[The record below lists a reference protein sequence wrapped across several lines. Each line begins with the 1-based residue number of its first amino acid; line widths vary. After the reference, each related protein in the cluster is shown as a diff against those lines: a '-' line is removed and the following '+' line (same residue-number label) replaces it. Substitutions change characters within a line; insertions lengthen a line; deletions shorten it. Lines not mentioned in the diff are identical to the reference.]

1 MKKTFCYVC
10 SVIICMSM
18 LVMTSCKNT
27 GAVKEAAE
35 KAVQAGTI
43 KLGPVGEA
51 TAMTVDDEAL
61 VCEIT
66 ADTLFMNDA
75 NVDKSLVARYMAIE
89 LLRTNPDLFNLVGNL
104 KLKSGENVDVQVG
117 AEDLRA
123 FNTQVAGASGNFATI
138 LLPIYNQYLNG
149 QGAKEIGEG
158 LTLKKVQV
166 KGTQEQFMVDVD
178 EKVNFDDLKRNL
190 YAVKDDAEKKI
201 DLVKEYV
208 GMALP
213 LIAQMNYS
221 MVFRY
226 ANKAGNET
234 FLETTPEEINAYLNK

>member
-35 KAVQAGTI
+35 KAVQAGAI

-75 NVDKSLVARYMAIE
+75 NIDKSLVARYTS
-89 LLRTNPDLFNLVGNL
+89 LLVIGRTP
-104 KLKSGENVDVQVG
+104 
-117 AEDLRA
+117 
-123 FNTQVAGASGNFATI
+123 
-138 LLPIYNQYLNG
+138 
-149 QGAKEIGEG
+149 
-158 LTLKKVQV
+158 
-166 KGTQEQFMVDVD
+166 
-178 EKVNFDDLKRNL
+178 
-190 YAVKDDAEKKI
+190 
-201 DLVKEYV
+201 
-208 GMALP
+208 
-213 LIAQMNYS
+213 
-221 MVFRY
+221 
-226 ANKAGNET
+226 
-234 FLETTPEEINAYLNK
+234 

>member
-1 MKKTFCYVC
+1 M
-10 SVIICMSM
+10 
-18 LVMTSCKNT
+18 
-27 GAVKEAAE
+27 
-35 KAVQAGTI
+35 
-43 KLGPVGEA
+43 
-51 TAMTVDDEAL
+51 
-61 VCEIT
+61 
-66 ADTLFMNDA
+66 
-75 NVDKSLVARYMAIE
+75 
-89 LLRTNPDLFNLVGNL
+89 
-104 KLKSGENVDVQVG
+104 
-117 AEDLRA
+117 
-123 FNTQVAGASGNFATI
+123 
-138 LLPIYNQYLNG
+138 
-149 QGAKEIGEG
+149 
-158 LTLKKVQV
+158 